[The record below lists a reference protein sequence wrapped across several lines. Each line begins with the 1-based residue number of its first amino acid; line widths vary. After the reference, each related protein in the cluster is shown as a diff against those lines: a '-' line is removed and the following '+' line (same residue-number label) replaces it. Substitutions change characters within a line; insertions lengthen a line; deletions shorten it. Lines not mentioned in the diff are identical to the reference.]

1 MAMIPKKNAA
11 VPTRAITFNPDII
24 SVLTDEILLIDSCAE
39 DREKIIDTIEN
50 GEERI
55 ITREFK
61 ELNIPK
67 SSTLRFL
74 ATAT

>member
-1 MAMIPKKNAA
+1 MIPKKNAA
-11 VPTRAITFNPDII
+11 VPKIAITFNPVIM
-24 SVLTDEILLIDSCAE
+24 SALTVEILLIDSCAE

-55 ITREFK
+55 ITSEFK
-61 ELNIPK
+61 ELKIPK

>member
-1 MAMIPKKNAA
+1 MIPKKNAA
-11 VPTRAITFNPDII
+11 VPTIAITFKPDIM
-24 SVLTDEILLIDSCAE
+24 SVFTDEILLIESCAE
-39 DREKIIDTIEN
+39 AREKIIDTIAN

-55 ITREFK
+55 ATSEFK
-61 ELNIPK
+61 ELKIPK

>member
-1 MAMIPKKNAA
+1 MIPKRNAIA
-11 VPTRAITFNPDII
+11 PKIAITFNPDII
-24 SVLTDEILLIDSCAE
+24 SVFTDEILLIDSCAE
-39 DREKIIDTIEN
+39 DREKIIATIEN

-55 ITREFK
+55 MTREFK
-61 ELNIPK
+61 ELKIPK

>member
-1 MAMIPKKNAA
+1 MIPKKNAA
-11 VPTRAITFNPDII
+11 VPTIAITFNPVIM
-24 SVLTDEILLIDSCAE
+24 SVLTVEILLIDSCAE

-50 GEERI
+50 WEERI
-55 ITREFK
+55 MTREFK
-61 ELNIPK
+61 ELKIPK